1 MELIMNNKF
10 MYPAIP
16 PFELEESQPIIG
28 ENESKLATIT
38 DYWRWAHS
46 DLLGNTERGIL
57 AEYLVRLAL
66 QIKEPRLSWG
76 KYDLLYKNKIKIEV
90 KSSAYIQTW
99 GQKSLSTINFS
110 ISPSYGWNYENNT
123 YENEKKRQS
132 DIYVFCLLN
141 CKEQEKIQPTN
152 VMQWKFFV
160 LSTKFLNEFSLTAKT
175 IALSTLKKLPVVE
188 CDFPHLKETL
198 DSIISNI

>member
-1 MELIMNNKF
+1 MKT
-10 MYPAIP
+10 
-16 PFELEESQPIIG
+16 S
-28 ENESKLATIT
+28 S
-38 DYWRWAHS
+38 
-46 DLLGNTERGIL
+46 
-57 AEYLVRLAL
+57 
-66 QIKEPRLSWG
+66 
-76 KYDLLYKNKIKIEV
+76 KIKIEV

-132 DIYVFCLLN
+132 DIYVFCLLD

-175 IALSTLKKLPVVE
+175 IALSTLKNFL
-188 CDFPHLKETL
+188 L
-198 DSIISNI
+198 